1 MEVLPTL
8 FEERAH
14 NLEIYAQKQIFN
26 RMAILNELPMNQNI
40 AGEFTNMISSSNP
53 DDLTGDPITNSEGV
67 DFTEIKF
74 GEPSQYRG
82 STRPKGFMF
91 KMSKRVADRGRL
103 DSTLQIF
110 INKSIGR
117 LINYYDALF
126 LKTLFDGAGATAPDD
141 LNVITSE
148 SSGMDVIENEYKI
161 IDAMEFQ
168 NNNDTGFK
176 PTKLLLNRADALNY
190 KLALA
195 REDLTD
201 ESEFEYVPTTR
212 LTTGKILAMDMVNPT
227 ATIEKYADPDYSIL
241 ARMEAELDTNRVYD
255 NDGNPMPQSFINI
268 KVSDPDEPQRTN
280 YYIFT
285 EAGLNIMEP
294 AGIMAINQS

>member
-1 MEVLPTL
+1 MEVLPLL

-40 AGEFTNMISSSNP
+40 AGEFTNMLASENP
-53 DDLTGDPITNSEGV
+53 DVKTGNPITTSEGV

-74 GEPSQYRG
+74 GEPSELRG
-82 STRPKGFMF
+82 STKPKGFMF
-91 KMSKRVADRGRL
+91 RMSKRVADRGRL

-117 LINYYDALF
+117 IINYYDDLF
-126 LKTLFDGAGATAPDD
+126 MNGLLAGSGATAPDD
-141 LNVITSE
+141 LTPISEDITGFE
-148 SSGMDVIENEYKI
+148 VLANEIKI
-161 IDAMEFQ
+161 KDAMEFQ
-168 NNNDTGFK
+168 NDNDTGFSPNK
-176 PTKLLLNRADALNY
+176 MYLNRKDALY
-190 KLALA
+190 VKLALTEA
-195 REDLTD
+195 GLTD
-201 ESEFEYVPTTR
+201 ESEFEYVPTA
-212 LTTGKILAMDMVNPT
+212 KLAQGTQIARDAVNPT

-241 ARMEAELDTNRVYD
+241 ARMEAESESGRLYD
-255 NDGNPMPQSFINI
+255 EDGNQVPPSFINI
-268 KVSDPDEPQRTN
+268 KISEPDEPQRSN

-294 AGIMAINQS
+294 SGIMTITE

>member
-1 MEVLPTL
+1 MEVLPLL

-40 AGEFTNMISSSNP
+40 AGEFTNMLASENP
-53 DDLTGDPITNSEGV
+53 DVKTGNPITTSEGV

-74 GEPSQYRG
+74 GEPSELRG
-82 STRPKGFMF
+82 STKPKGFMF
-91 KMSKRVADRGRL
+91 RMSKRVADRGRL

-117 LINYYDALF
+117 IINYYDDLF
-126 LKTLFDGAGATAPDD
+126 MNGLLAGSGATAPDD
-141 LNVITSE
+141 LTPISEDITGFE
-148 SSGMDVIENEYKI
+148 VLANEIKI
-161 IDAMEFQ
+161 KDAMEFQ
-168 NNNDTGFK
+168 NDNDTGFSPNK
-176 PTKLLLNRADALNY
+176 MYLNRKDALY
-190 KLALA
+190 VKLALTEA
-195 REDLTD
+195 GLTD
-201 ESEFEYVPTTR
+201 ESEFEYVPTA
-212 LTTGKILAMDMVNPT
+212 KLAQGTQIARDTDNPT

-241 ARMEAELDTNRVYD
+241 ARMEAESKSGRLYD
-255 NDGNPMPQSFINI
+255 ENGNQVPPSFINI
-268 KVSDPDEPQRTN
+268 KISEPDEPQRSN

-294 AGIMAINQS
+294 SGIMTITE

>member
-1 MEVLPTL
+1 MEVLPLL

-40 AGEFTNMISSSNP
+40 AGEFTNMLASENP
-53 DDLTGDPITNSEGV
+53 DVKTGNPITTSEGV

-74 GEPSQYRG
+74 GEPSELRG
-82 STRPKGFMF
+82 STKPKGFMYR
-91 KMSKRVADRGRL
+91 MSKRVADRGRL

-117 LINYYDALF
+117 IINYYDDLF
-126 LKTLFDGAGATAPDD
+126 MKGLLAGSGATAPDD
-141 LNVITSE
+141 LTPISEDITGFE
-148 SSGMDVIENEYKI
+148 VLANEIKI
-161 IDAMEFQ
+161 KDAMEFQ
-168 NNNDTGFK
+168 NDNDTGFSPNK
-176 PTKLLLNRADALNY
+176 MYLNRKDALY
-190 KLALA
+190 VKLALTEA
-195 REDLTD
+195 GLTD
-201 ESEFEYVPTTR
+201 ESEFEYVPTA
-212 LTTGKILAMDMVNPT
+212 KLAQGTQIARDTDNPT

-241 ARMEAELDTNRVYD
+241 ARMEAESKSGRLYD
-255 NDGNPMPQSFINI
+255 ENGNQVPPSFINI
-268 KVSDPDEPQRTN
+268 KISEPDEPQRSN

-294 AGIMAINQS
+294 SGIMTITE

>member
-1 MEVLPTL
+1 MEVLPLL

-40 AGEFTNMISSSNP
+40 AGEFTNMLASENP
-53 DDLTGDPITNSEGV
+53 DVKTGNPITTSEGV

-74 GEPSQYRG
+74 GEPSELRG
-82 STRPKGFMF
+82 STKPKGFMF
-91 KMSKRVADRGRL
+91 RMSKRVADRGRL

-117 LINYYDALF
+117 IINYYDDLF
-126 LKTLFDGAGATAPDD
+126 MKGLLAGSGATAPDD
-141 LNVITSE
+141 LTPISEDITGFE
-148 SSGMDVIENEYKI
+148 VLANEIKI
-161 IDAMEFQ
+161 KDAMEFQ
-168 NNNDTGFK
+168 NDNDTGFSPNK
-176 PTKLLLNRADALNY
+176 MYLNRKDALY
-190 KLALA
+190 VKLALTEA
-195 REDLTD
+195 GLTD
-201 ESEFEYVPTTR
+201 ESEFEYVPTA
-212 LTTGKILAMDMVNPT
+212 KLAQGTQIARDTDNPT

-241 ARMEAELDTNRVYD
+241 ARMEAESKSGRLYD
-255 NDGNPMPQSFINI
+255 ENGNQVPPSFINI
-268 KVSDPDEPQRTN
+268 KISEPDEPQRSN

-294 AGIMAINQS
+294 SGIMTITE